1 MSAKEKDD
9 TTVALARPEKKSL
22 LKSKRGGTEFIE
34 KVILIGL
41 FALVAAV
48 GVVYIS
54 QKVTKKFADQG
65 NTIESDV
72 HGEIPASP
80 PSP

>member
-1 MSAKEKDD
+1 MSSNDEKN
-9 TTVALARPEKKSL
+9 TSVALARPKKKSL
-22 LKSKRGGTEFIE
+22 LRGKRGGTEFIE

-54 QKVTKKFADQG
+54 QKVTKKFSEQG
-65 NTIESDV
+65 TTIENDV
-72 HGEIPASP
+72 HGDIPSSP
-80 PSP
+80 

>member
-1 MSAKEKDD
+1 MSAKQKKD
-9 TTVALARPEKKSL
+9 TRVAPARPAKKSL
-22 LKSKRGGTEFIE
+22 FRSRRGGTEFIE

-54 QKVTKKFADQG
+54 QKVTKKFSEQG

-72 HGEIPASP
+72 HGEIPSSSP
-80 PSP
+80 

>member
-1 MSAKEKDD
+1 MSTKQKKD
-9 TTVALARPEKKSL
+9 TRVALVRPAKKSL
-22 LKSKRGGTEFIE
+22 LRSRRGGTEFIE

-54 QKVTKKFADQG
+54 QKVTKKFSEQG

-72 HGEIPASP
+72 HGEIPSTSP
-80 PSP
+80 